1 MRRRWMVV
9 LLAAALMILAGCGAV
24 PTDPNGT
31 LERTSGGVLRV
42 GASPNGDFVTLSPT
56 GEPEGSD
63 VELIR
68 DFAAGID
75 ARVEWST
82 GAEHVLAERVERGEL
97 DVMIG
102 GLRQDT
108 PWEKHAALTQPYA
121 ETEDAHGK
129 KHKHIMLA
137 PKGENAFLLKL
148 DAFLKEAQG
157 GK

>member
-1 MRRRWMVV
+1 MAVLPGVALVV
-9 LLAAALMILAGCGAV
+9 LAGCAAV

-31 LERTSGGVLRV
+31 LDRASDGVLRV
-42 GASPNGDFVTLSPT
+42 GASPNGDFVVLSPS

-68 DFAAGID
+68 DFAAGLD

-121 ETEDAHGK
+121 ETEDARGK
-129 KHKHIMLA
+129 KHTHVMLA
-137 PKGENAFLLKL
+137 PRGENAFLLKL